1 MRQRILWNHKW
12 AFTKMA
18 DSAPVTLPGKWDF
31 VNIPHTWNGIDGQ
44 DGDNDYYRGKT
55 FTIKAKGNSE
65 KNIYIQKMW
74 LNGREWH
81 STRIP
86 FSAIVNGGELVYQM
100 GAEPNYEWFEE

>member
-1 MRQRILWNHKW
+1 VAATPELDITSPLFREITIHL
-12 AFTKMA
+12 
-18 DSAPVTLPGKWDF
+18 
-31 VNIPHTWNGIDGQ
+31 
-44 DGDNDYYRGKT
+44 DNDYYRAKT
-55 FTIKAKGNSE
+55 FTIKAKGNSD

-86 FSAIVNGGELVYQM
+86 FSAIVNGGELTYQM